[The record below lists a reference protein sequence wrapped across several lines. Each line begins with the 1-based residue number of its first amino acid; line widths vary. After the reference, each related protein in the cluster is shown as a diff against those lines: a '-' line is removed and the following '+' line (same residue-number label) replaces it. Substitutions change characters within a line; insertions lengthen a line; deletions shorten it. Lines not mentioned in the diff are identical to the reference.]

1 MLSSADENE
10 LMLGKE
16 EDGRSSMVSR
26 SSQVAAGNLVDELG
40 SSHRDDSYSSSEE
53 DRAESQNDNMDGPG
67 RNYTRPKARRLL
79 KESTRLKLE
88 SRAELQSRHSSH

>member
-26 SSQVAAGNLVDELG
+26 SSQAAAANLVDELG
-40 SSHRDDSYSSSEE
+40 SSHRDDSYSSSDE
-53 DRAESQNDNMDGPG
+53 DRADSQM
-67 RNYTRPKARRLL
+67 TI
-79 KESTRLKLE
+79 
-88 SRAELQSRHSSH
+88 